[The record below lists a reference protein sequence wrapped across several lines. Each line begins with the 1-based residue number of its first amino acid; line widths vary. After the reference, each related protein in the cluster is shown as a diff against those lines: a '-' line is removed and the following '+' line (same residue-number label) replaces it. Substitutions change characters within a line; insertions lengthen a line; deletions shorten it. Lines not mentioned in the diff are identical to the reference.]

1 MNYISSS
8 RVSFEESYSFREVA
22 PSLLILCNCRT
33 WPSLP
38 HSLPD
43 LPDRHNQEEGTQE
56 VDIIFLPKK
65 KKKISLRHVVLFLHK
80 LCGSSSDACNSE
92 EVTVG
97 FLVNHSLLSS
107 KHRQLT
113 DMHPPPHTH
122 TQSHFFNLPTEKLKT
137 RSRGESDFVIDS
149 KVKSQVPVSHCVPCH
164 CFVLW
169 GLFRV
174 QG

>member
-8 RVSFEESYSFREVA
+8 RVGFEESYSFREVA

-65 KKKISLRHVVLFLHK
+65 KKK
-80 LCGSSSDACNSE
+80 
-92 EVTVG
+92 
-97 FLVNHSLLSS
+97 
-107 KHRQLT
+107 
-113 DMHPPPHTH
+113 
-122 TQSHFFNLPTEKLKT
+122 
-137 RSRGESDFVIDS
+137 
-149 KVKSQVPVSHCVPCH
+149 KSV
-164 CFVLW
+164 
-169 GLFRV
+169 
-174 QG
+174 